1 MKQVFSLSIF
11 LCLAVIAW
19 WSITADYSDDD
30 QTPSA
35 YSGQFAEMFMK
46 EFEMTAMNE
55 DGKPGYIMNGSY
67 LQRNTGSNDTMIQ
80 QPMFHLLQGN
90 NQWKVIADQAIVN
103 DKKET
108 IQLKHNVVMQQL
120 NSKPA
125 ITIRTQ
131 YLSIQTK
138 TQIAQTHEQVKITKG
153 GSEMTSEGMVF
164 NNITSELE
172 LSSSVNGH
180 YSPHD

>member
-30 QTPSA
+30 QAPGA
-35 YSGQFAEMFMK
+35 YNGQFAEMFMN

-55 DGKPGYIMNGSY
+55 HGKPGYIMNGSY
-67 LQRNTGSNDTMIQ
+67 LQRNTGSDETRIQ
-80 QPMFHLLQGN
+80 QPVFHLLQGN
-90 NQWKVIADQAIVN
+90 NQWKVIADQAIIN

-108 IQLKHNVVMQQL
+108 IQLKHNVVMQQQ
-120 NSKPA
+120 NIEPA

-138 TQIAQTHEQVKITKG
+138 TQIAQTHELVKISKG
-153 GSEMTSEGMVF
+153 DSEVTSDGMVF

-172 LSSSVNGH
+172 LSSNVNGH